1 MSEATKPKYFVD
13 GFMIKHFDVWPEG
26 VDKNNLLDAQKVF
39 LMYLMG
45 FIPSHDDWEIQ
56 VDYKIKLQEIKDLK
70 TVEMTQ
76 EDIDLAKMQ
85 GRNIAEIKKERLKS
99 EKEKRIAELNK
110 SFGIKDKKMPDRP
123 QGLPKMDSP
132 KNMAKKKQEKLW
144 TLLQGNG
151 IIKSK

>member
-56 VDYKIKLQEIKDLK
+56 VDYKIKLQEIHELK
-70 TVEMTQ
+70 TIELSK

-85 GRNIAEIKKERLKS
+85 GRNIEEIKKERLKS

-110 SFGIKDKKMPDRP
+110 SFGIKDKKIPERP
-123 QGLPKMDSP
+123 HGLPTMEGT
-132 KNMAKKKQEKLW
+132 KNTSKKKQEKLW
-144 TLLQGNG
+144 TLLQGKG
-151 IIKSK
+151 IIKGK